1 MDVQLILV
9 EEGLVGSADS
19 GRLAIL
25 VVLPLAVGKVANGS
39 IDEDVARARV
49 KVRNSSSEFD
59 FHPGRAG

>member
-9 EEGLVGSADS
+9 EEGLVGGAGS

-25 VVLPLAVGKVANGS
+25 VVHPLAVGKVANCN

-49 KVRNSSSEFD
+49 KVRNSSSESR